1 MCYLL
6 HIVKWKIIETFVM
19 FFYTQGNLKWSYMFS
34 SGKQNAFYFETIF
47 VAVTDILIL
56 SLMTIEKKLQLNY

>member
-1 MCYLL
+1 
-6 HIVKWKIIETFVM
+6 
-19 FFYTQGNLKWSYMFS
+19 MFS